1 MRSKLLASSLLF
13 LSFISISTGLSVEQG
28 NAANSSLGLVFEI
41 LPSSD
46 PDINRLTVGQA
57 LWFVIPP
64 GQTKSRQVRVLSSS
78 AIPQVITLS
87 IGYLNRING
96 IATIEDSKKSET
108 APWASF
114 KPDTF
119 TLAPSGSKIID
130 FTFQIPADTEIGIH
144 EAFLFATAKSAGPA
158 SKAEYS
164 VPQAARIATPIFL
177 GVGTSSQIDT
187 NFSIENVTGVVV
199 DGVRNLKIDFS
210 NTGKTPLNLTGN
222 IQLSSTEFTGR
233 LIGPLL
239 FTSVVIR
246 PGIDGYV
253 LIPAPNELTPGKW
266 KILVTAS
273 QISNTKT
280 REFTKNIDFKA
291 PSALIPN
298 LIRILVIIFFVVIL
312 YFSLRIL
319 RAPRKKKELLEE
331 PKMKVRRIKKVR
343 NSSKEEFEKDEID
356 QMLEEIL
363 ARSKSRRSS
372 SQGLKN
378 AKKAKKQPV
387 KKAIV
392 KKVVKKSPAK
402 KAVVKKTNKRSPIK
416 KRASK
421 KVLPKKKTAKK
432 VALKK

>member
-13 LSFISISTGLSVEQG
+13 LSFISFSTGLSAEQG

-46 PDINRLTVGQA
+46 PEINRLTVGQA

-78 AIPQVITLS
+78 TIPQVITLS
-87 IGYLNRING
+87 VGYLNRING
-96 IATIEDSKKSET
+96 IATVDDSKRSET

-119 TLAPSGSKIID
+119 TLAPRGSKIID
-130 FTFQIPADTEIGIH
+130 FTYQIPADTEIGIH

-177 GVGTSSQIDT
+177 GVGNSAQIDT
-187 NFSIENVTGVVV
+187 NFSIQDVTGVVV
-199 DGVRNLKIDFS
+199 DGVRNLKVDFS

-222 IQLSSTEFTGR
+222 IQLSSTEFAGR

-253 LIPAPNELTPGKW
+253 LIPAPNELTPGNW
-266 KILVTAS
+266 KILVTAT

-280 REFTKNIDFKA
+280 REFTKTIDFKA
-291 PSALIPN
+291 PSTLIPN
-298 LIRILVIIFFVVIL
+298 FIRILVIIFFAIVL

-319 RAPRKKKELLEE
+319 RAPRKKKEPLEE
-331 PKMKVRRIKKVR
+331 PKARVRRIKKVK
-343 NSSKEEFEKDEID
+343 NSTKEAIEKDEID
-356 QMLEEIL
+356 LMLEAIL
-363 ARSKSRRSS
+363 ARSKSRR
-372 SQGLKN
+372 Q
-378 AKKAKKQPV
+378 
-387 KKAIV
+387 AI
-392 KKVVKKSPAK
+392 PAK
-402 KAVVKKTNKRSPIK
+402 KTTKKVAKKTAIKATKKPIK
-416 KRASK
+416 KVATK
-421 KVLPKKKTAKK
+421 KPIKKGAAKKLAAKKK
-432 VALKK
+432 

>member
-1 MRSKLLASSLLF
+1 MRSKLLASSFLF
-13 LSFISISTGLSVEQG
+13 LSFISISTGLFAGQG

-46 PDINRLTVGQA
+46 PEINRLTVGQA

-78 AIPQVITLS
+78 TIPQVITLS
-87 IGYLNRING
+87 VGYLNRING
-96 IATIEDSKKSET
+96 IATVDDSKKSET

-119 TLAPSGSKIID
+119 TLAPRGSKIID
-130 FTFQIPADTEIGIH
+130 FTYQIPADTEIGIH

-177 GVGTSSQIDT
+177 GVGNSAQIDT
-187 NFSIENVTGVVV
+187 NFSIQDVTGVVV
-199 DGVRNLKIDFS
+199 DGVRNLKVDFS

-222 IQLSSTEFTGR
+222 IQLSSTEFAGR

-253 LIPAPNELTPGKW
+253 LIPAPNELTPGNW
-266 KILVTAS
+266 KILVTAT

-280 REFTKNIDFKA
+280 KEFTKTIDFKA
-291 PSALIPN
+291 PSTLIPN
-298 LIRILVIIFFVVIL
+298 FIRILVIIFFAIVL

-319 RAPRKKKELLEE
+319 RAPRKKKEPLEE
-331 PKMKVRRIKKVR
+331 PKARVRRIKKVK
-343 NSSKEEFEKDEID
+343 NSTKEAIEKDEID
-356 QMLEEIL
+356 LMLEAIL
-363 ARSKSRRSS
+363 ASSKSRR
-372 SQGLKN
+372 QAN
-378 AKKAKKQPV
+378 PV
-387 KKAIV
+387 
-392 KKVVKKSPAK
+392 
-402 KAVVKKTNKRSPIK
+402 
-416 KRASK
+416 
-421 KVLPKKKTAKK
+421 KKTAKK
-432 VALKK
+432 VAKKTAKKVAKKTAKKVAKKTAIKATKKPIKKVATKKPIKKVAAKKLAAKKK